1 MSDGHGDTA
10 SSTLTVTVNINPE
23 AITARA
29 DTASTSDD
37 AAAATGNVLAND
49 SSASPD
55 DQSTLFVTTTGP
67 LTGTGLGGT
76 LTLNADG
83 SYSYNSASI
92 PGLETLALGSYT
104 DTFNYTVSDGHG
116 DTASS
121 TLTVTVNINPEAIT
135 ARADTASTSDD
146 AAAATG
152 NVLANDSSASPDDQS
167 TLFVT
172 TTGSADRDRAG
183 RHADAQ
189 CRRQLQL
196 QLGDIPGLETL
207 ALGSYTD
214 TFNYT
219 VSDGHG
225 DTASS
230 TLTVTVNINPEAI
243 TARADGIDQRRR
255 GCGDG
260 QCSGERQQRQPRRSI
275 DAVCDDDR
283 SADRDGLAAR

>member
-1 MSDGHGDTA
+1 MTTTGPLTGTGLGGTLTLNADGSYSYNSASIPGLETLALGSYTDTFNYTVSDGHGDTA

-172 TTGSADRDRAG
+172 TTGPLTGTGLGGTLTLNAD
-183 RHADAQ
+183 
-189 CRRQLQL
+189 
-196 QLGDIPGLETL
+196 
-207 ALGSYTD
+207 GSYSYNSAAFPGWRPWRLAPTP
-214 TFNYT
+214 TPST
-219 VSDGHG
+219 TRCR
-225 DTASS
+225 TAMA
-230 TLTVTVNINPEAI
+230 TPP
-243 TARADGIDQRRR
+243 ARR
-255 GCGDG
+255 
-260 QCSGERQQRQPRRSI
+260 
-275 DAVCDDDR
+275 
-283 SADRDGLAAR
+283 